1 MKLEL
6 DGFFQEYEKILADME
21 KVFKRI
27 QSDFPAEVTC
37 HQGCTDCCYALFDLS
52 LIEAM
57 FLKRKYQELLPDAV
71 RNEVRERAD
80 KADRETYKIKRR
92 IYKSR
97 QQGAETDQ
105 IMAEVGRERVRC
117 PLLASDDSCLLYEWR
132 PVTCRL
138 YGLPLSIGG
147 DVHTC
152 AGTGF
157 VPGEKYP
164 TVYMDK
170 IQDRLLELSQKMAAS
185 IPSKYTKLGEVLVPL
200 SMAILTEYDAEYL
213 GIVKQKESD
222 EPAGKT
228 GTEWVLGKND

>member
-6 DGFFQEYEKILADME
+6 EGFFQEYEKILADME
-21 KVFKRI
+21 KVFNRI

-57 FLKRKYQELLPDAV
+57 FLNRKYHELLSGEV
-71 RNEVRERAD
+71 RTEVRERAD

-97 QQGAETDQ
+97 QQGADTEQ

-117 PLLASDDSCLLYEWR
+117 PLLGGDDRCVLYEWR

-147 DVHTC
+147 EVHTC
-152 AGTGF
+152 SRTGF
-157 VPGEKYP
+157 VPGQKYP

-200 SMAILTEYDAEYL
+200 SMALITEYDAEYL
-213 GIVKQKESD
+213 GIIEPKD
-222 EPAGKT
+222 EEKKGDKS
-228 GTEWVLGKND
+228 GTEWVLGKDN